1 MTPSPETPSLIWK
14 CETASACQCSAV
26 SFYFMPARLRFRVP
40 SPTPPMGVTSEHC
53 LDQLHEEEMGT
64 ACPALNGCYHFA
76 TEFLVTGWI
85 RQHSA
90 DYHTAERPCF
100 VDSVVLHGL
109 ANTTIAEG

>member
-1 MTPSPETPSLIWK
+1 
-14 CETASACQCSAV
+14 
-26 SFYFMPARLRFRVP
+26 MPPFKEDVVAFRVA
-40 SPTPPMGVTSEHC
+40 GVGIALQDQRFFAALSHY
-53 LDQLHEEEMGT
+53 LDQLREEEMGT